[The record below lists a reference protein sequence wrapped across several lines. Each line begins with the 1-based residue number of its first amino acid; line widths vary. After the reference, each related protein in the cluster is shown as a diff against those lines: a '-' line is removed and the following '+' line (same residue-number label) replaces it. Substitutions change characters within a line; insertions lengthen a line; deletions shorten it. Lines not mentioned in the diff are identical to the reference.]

1 MKDIWSP
8 RYSIRLSRVITIAF
22 AIALL
27 VIDLCGVPFTD
38 FMVKAL
44 FSHNNGLA
52 GGYLL
57 LLNLYLCSIPGYI
70 LLYSLY
76 QLLKNIEGKA
86 VFIPQNVVYLR
97 RVSWCCVAA
106 ALFCGITAFVW
117 PSHGVIALAAAFMA
131 LIVRVV
137 KNVFAQAIL
146 MQDELD
152 FTV

>member
-1 MKDIWSP
+1 MKTFWSP
-8 RYSIRLSRVITIAF
+8 TYSIRLSRIVTLGVTA
-22 AIALL
+22 ALIL
-27 VIDLCGVPFTD
+27 INLFGVPFTN
-38 FMVKAL
+38 FMVGAL
-44 FSHNNGLA
+44 FSQNNGLA

-57 LLNLYLCSIPGYI
+57 LGNLYLCSIPGYI
-70 LLYSLY
+70 LLFSLY
-76 QLLKNIEGKA
+76 QLLKNIEAGQ
-86 VFIPQNVVYLR
+86 VFIAANVAYLR

-106 ALFCGITAFVW
+106 ALFCGITALLW
-117 PSHGVIALAAAFMA
+117 PSLGVVALAAAFMA

>member
-1 MKDIWSP
+1 MKNSWSP
-8 RYSIRLSRVITIAF
+8 DYSIRLSRIITLLF
-22 AIALL
+22 ALAL
-27 VIDLCGVPFTD
+27 VVVDLFGVPFTN
-38 FMVKAL
+38 FMLNAL

-57 LLNLYLCSIPGYI
+57 LVNLYSCSIAGYI
-70 LLYSLY
+70 LLYSLFM
-76 QLLKNIEGKA
+76 LLKNMEAKK
-86 VFIPQNVVYLR
+86 VFIAQNVAYLR

-106 ALFCGITAFVW
+106 AILCGVTAIVW
-117 PSHGVIALAAAFMA
+117 PSHGLVALAAAFMA